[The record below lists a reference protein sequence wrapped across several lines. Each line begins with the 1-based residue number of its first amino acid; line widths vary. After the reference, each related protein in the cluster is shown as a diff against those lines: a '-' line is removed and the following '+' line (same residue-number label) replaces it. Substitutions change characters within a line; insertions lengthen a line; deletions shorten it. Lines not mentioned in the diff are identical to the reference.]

1 VRSRRELLSIR
12 SVKKTSTVALL
23 SVSVMVLTRADG
35 GHELPIYPSFYP
47 QEIRIETVDATAA
60 ARRLPTGELHA
71 YLGEVPAFRAKRPDA
86 VSYVETLGSYLVLTL
101 QASPRA
107 GGGDRC
113 AAMET
118 VVQDLVRA
126 ESGFVFHPYPIT
138 PYHEAYLHHAD
149 LAEAARDRYRSR
161 TRQETASGPALRVR
175 AKGAV
180 AQALIP
186 PGWRA
191 AAGEGDAVLEEIE
204 VAGLVASHMLA
215 LNGWLG
221 PPWVKEGWF
230 HAYLLFA
237 GALGDAAREEV
248 DALFARLR
256 QGEHATPTDKL
267 NLERA
272 LVRQMTRGC
281 ERLVV
286 GYTPRR
292 WYFNAEYSNGI
303 ENLGYDSLTGFRS
316 PLFLRTVKLKDF
328 PWNGWLRLGIDA
340 DPTAAWNP
348 VAGFTDPAGSL
359 VWLAVGDPAL
369 VPAPYGAGWVLNRI
383 ADVRSTREE

>member
-1 VRSRRELLSIR
+1 M
-12 SVKKTSTVALL
+12 KKASASALL
-23 SVSVMVLTRADG
+23 AVSVMVLTRADG

-47 QEIRIETVDATAA
+47 QEIRIETVDPAGA

-107 GGGDRC
+107 GEADRC
-113 AAMET
+113 AAMRAM
-118 VVQDLVRA
+118 VQALGRA

-149 LAEAARDRYRSR
+149 LAEAARDRYLSR
-161 TRQETASGPALRVR
+161 TGEETATGPALSVR
-175 AKGAV
+175 ARGELV
-180 AQALIP
+180 QALIP
-186 PGWRA
+186 PRWRA

-204 VAGLVASHMLA
+204 VAGLVASRMLA

-230 HAYLLFA
+230 HAYLLLA
-237 GALGDAAREEV
+237 GALGDAARGEV
-248 DALFARLR
+248 DAVFTRLWR
-256 QGEHATPTDKL
+256 GEYATPTDKL

-272 LVRQMTRGC
+272 LVRQLTRGC

-292 WYFNAEYSNGI
+292 WYFNAEYSDGI
-303 ENLGYDSLTGFRS
+303 ENLGYDSLTGFHS
-316 PLFLRTVKLKDF
+316 SLFLRTVKLKDF
-328 PWNGWLRLGIDA
+328 PWNGWLHLGIDA
-340 DPTAAWNP
+340 APTAAWNP

-359 VWLAVGDPAL
+359 LWLAVGDPAL